1 MKQGTA
7 LNEAQLSILVHTV
20 PDPLCNNLKIPI
32 MRKICFLFAILA
44 NLILVL
50 ACSQE
55 QSIKEQLIGT
65 WKHPISVGSVN
76 VNNDADSTTVYTYEI
91 FKFKE
96 DGTFVLGE
104 YGQSPLYEVEGKWE
118 LTEDK
123 QSLVFT
129 FDNGETSS
137 IDIREFDDDSFVT
150 TSKEGNDFKY
160 TKE

>member
-1 MKQGTA
+1 
-7 LNEAQLSILVHTV
+7 
-20 PDPLCNNLKIPI
+20 
-32 MRKICFLFAILA
+32 MRKICFLFAILV

-55 QSIKEQLIGT
+55 QPSKEQLIGT
-65 WKHPISVGSVN
+65 WKH
-76 VNNDADSTTVYTYEI
+76 
-91 FKFKE
+91 
-96 DGTFVLGE
+96 FVFGE
-104 YGQSPLYEVEGKWE
+104 YGQSPLYEVEGRWE

-123 QSLVFT
+123 QRLVFS

-137 IDIREFDDDSFVT
+137 IDIREFDGNSFVT